1 MVWNRD
7 TLAVILGG
15 GRGTRLAPL
24 TLARAKPAINLA
36 GKFRLIDIPV
46 SNCINSNVMKIFV
59 ATQFLSTGL
68 HRHLFSTYRFDRFSE
83 GFVEPLSAE
92 QTPTN
97 TQWFQGTADAIRQS
111 LHYIV
116 EWNIKYVLILS
127 GDHLYSMDYRRIL
140 QFHADR
146 NAEVTVST
154 IPLPEQDVNRMG
166 IMQLDENARIVNFVE
181 KPKDPAVQR
190 QMQSSE
196 QTIASFGIDPAGR
209 KHLGSM
215 GIYVFNKS
223 TLLEMLN
230 NYSHTDFG
238 REVIPE
244 AVRSKRT
251 FAYVYDGYWEDIGTI
266 EAYYHT
272 NLRLTD
278 PLPPFD
284 FYREEWPIYTH
295 PRYLPGVKING
306 GQVERAILCEGS
318 VVDRAEIH
326 HSIVGIRQMINEG
339 THIRDSLILGADYY
353 DREDSLEAEKGAP
366 CDIPLGIGRN
376 VTIEHAIIDKNT
388 RIGDGVKIR
397 SWEGRPDEDGDGYYV
412 RSGVVIIPR
421 GGVIRPGRE
430 I

>member
-1 MVWNRD
+1 MRTRD

-46 SNCINSNVMKIFV
+46 SNCINSGVNKIFV

-97 TQWFQGTADAIRQS
+97 TEWFQGTADAIRQS
-111 LHYIV
+111 LRYII
-116 EWNIKYVLILS
+116 EWNIRYVLILS
-127 GDHLYSMDYRRIL
+127 GDHLYSMDYSEIL
-140 QFHADR
+140 QFHEER

-154 IPLPEQDVNRMG
+154 IPLPEQDVTRMG
-166 IMQLDENARIVNFVE
+166 IMQLDSEARIVNFVE
-181 KPKDPAVQR
+181 KPKDPELQR
-190 QMQSSE
+190 QMRSDP
-196 QTIASFGIDPAGR
+196 QTIASFGVNPAGR
-209 KHLGSM
+209 SHLGSM

-223 TLLEMLN
+223 TLLEMLQETP
-230 NYSHTDFG
+230 YTDFG

-244 AVRSKRT
+244 AVKTHRT
-251 FAYVYDGYWEDIGTI
+251 FAFVYDGYWEDIGTI
-266 EAYYHT
+266 ESYYST
-272 NLRLTD
+272 NLHLTD

-284 FYREEWPIYTH
+284 FYREDWPIYTH
-295 PRYLPGVKING
+295 PRYLPGVKVNG
-306 GQVERAILCEGS
+306 GQIERAILCEGS
-318 VVDRAEIH
+318 VIDRAEIR
-326 HSIVGIRQMINEG
+326 HSIVGIRQMVNQNSC
-339 THIRDSLILGADYY
+339 IRDSLILGADYY
-353 DREDSLEAEKGAP
+353 ERDCEHDGIMHWQDCP
-366 CDIPLGIGRN
+366 IPLGIGRN
-376 VTIEHAIIDKNT
+376 VEIERAIIDKNT
-388 RIGDGVKIR
+388 RIGDGAKIR
-397 SWEGRPDEDGDGYYV
+397 SWEGRPDEDGEGFYV

-421 GGVIRPGRE
+421 GGVVQPGRV